1 MGSTLSDI
9 EDICPAIKLL
19 NDIFLKTL
27 DDGLPRDGD
36 YRLTLLHG
44 EIDIY
49 HWLQVYRDLSGEI
62 QGVVGGWIDIS
73 ERMSLLHELAEASR
87 AKSTFLA
94 TMSHEIRT
102 PMNAI
107 IGLLELTLRKGGL
120 NDDDRGAI
128 QVVYQSS
135 NDLLGLIG
143 DILDLSKIESGK
155 LELSPSPHR
164 ISELGRAVI
173 NVFSAV
179 ARQKG
184 LTLTLTCQGDVT
196 VLVDPIRY
204 KQILSNLVS
213 NAIKFTRKGG
223 VDLAVECD
231 IASSWCDVRVRVTDS
246 GIGISKQ
253 DLKLLFQPFTQASQ
267 PTDIQKSGT
276 GLGLMISRTLC
287 QMMGGEL
294 YIDSEIGQ
302 GTTVSV

>member
-184 LTLTLTCQGDVT
+184 LTLTGV
-196 VLVDPIRY
+196 
-204 KQILSNLVS
+204 VS
-213 NAIKFTRKGG
+213 
-223 VDLAVECD
+223 
-231 IASSWCDVRVRVTDS
+231 
-246 GIGISKQ
+246 
-253 DLKLLFQPFTQASQ
+253 
-267 PTDIQKSGT
+267 
-276 GLGLMISRTLC
+276 
-287 QMMGGEL
+287 
-294 YIDSEIGQ
+294 
-302 GTTVSV
+302 